1 MRSLKLKRLASLIFS
16 LAILSRVAFASEFSS
31 SNIGGSIGGVENPF
45 GPLISFFQ
53 SWITSFVFG
62 ALCTIRFCRDIVD
75 SYLNRDEHPNAWK
88 KAIFQFFFT
97 AIMATVGFHLIA
109 NGVLSGL
116 KALMGQGIIHE
127 ESAIGKSFNKEGQN
141 NRNTWMDYHASI
153 YSAGNH
159 IYHHPLVMASLSSVF
174 LPTHLY
180 GGQIPQRRVLAGKSN
195 RCSFFP

>member
-1 MRSLKLKRLASLIFS
+1 MRSLKLKRLASLMFS
-16 LAILSRVAFASEFSS
+16 LAILSRVAYASEFSS

-53 SWITSFVFG
+53 SWITSFAFG

-116 KALMGQGIIHE
+116 KALMG
-127 ESAIGKSFNKEGQN
+127 
-141 NRNTWMDYHASI
+141 
-153 YSAGNH
+153 
-159 IYHHPLVMASLSSVF
+159 
-174 LPTHLY
+174 
-180 GGQIPQRRVLAGKSN
+180 
-195 RCSFFP
+195 